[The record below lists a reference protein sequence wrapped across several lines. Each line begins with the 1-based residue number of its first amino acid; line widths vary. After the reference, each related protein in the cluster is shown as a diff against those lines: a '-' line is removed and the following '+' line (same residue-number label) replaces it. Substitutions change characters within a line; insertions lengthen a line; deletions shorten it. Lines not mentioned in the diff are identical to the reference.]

1 MNLCR
6 LLDQIQT
13 EACSWRVRIDAVK
26 RLEYLLALRDGDARA
41 FIANVNEARNTDP
54 DRDST
59 LAAAMIDCVAN
70 EIDDR
75 HLDDR
80 SLDREHGLS
89 FTWLEIELV
98 TGIHRNRREI
108 GRDALDKDVQ
118 VLPLGG

>member
-1 MNLCR
+1 
-6 LLDQIQT
+6 
-13 EACSWRVRIDAVK
+13 
-26 RLEYLLALRDGDARA
+26 
-41 FIANVNEARNTDP
+41 
-54 DRDST
+54 
-59 LAAAMIDCVAN
+59 MIDCVAN